1 MKRQWYCCQ
10 IFLFRITDFVLM
22 PHSLMFEVTYNVV
35 LLVLVFLFAWKG
47 KCHCNTDVRHTFLL
61 AWWEEKKACTLNIFI
76 WKYPLCLYCV
86 FCWHPVWLK
95 VWKVV
100 LEKKKKKYMLTN
112 ISYYNKWLPP
122 CIGQWQGSYFDSTAL
137 NIHVM
142 YNFEHHSSQVA
153 AEWGV
158 CVVIADVR
166 HTVKNVC
173 FSTSVQKL
181 LTLLFSPFT

>member
-1 MKRQWYCCQ
+1 MHRSVARI
-10 IFLFRITDFVLM
+10 IFWLHDHM
-22 PHSLMFEVTYNVV
+22 PRAH
-35 LLVLVFLFAWKG
+35 
-47 KCHCNTDVRHTFLL
+47 
-61 AWWEEKKACTLNIFI
+61 
-76 WKYPLCLYCV
+76 
-86 FCWHPVWLK
+86 
-95 VWKVV
+95 
-100 LEKKKKKYMLTN
+100 
-112 ISYYNKWLPP
+112 
-122 CIGQWQGSYFDSTAL
+122 

-181 LTLLFSPFT
+181 LTLLFSPFIQTWLTIRPSKKYKSHTNINLKKFNPFCPLSLHTFWHLVIYIWACDKRCSRLTWVCLYTPIYFRLTSVTWNCGCFYSVCIDE

>member
-1 MKRQWYCCQ
+1 MSV
-10 IFLFRITDFVLM
+10 ILFFWPGGGKKGMYIKYFHLKIPSLFVLC
-22 PHSLMFEVTYNVV
+22 SLLTSCVAESVKN
-35 LLVLVFLFAWKG
+35 
-47 KCHCNTDVRHTFLL
+47 CVR
-61 AWWEEKKACTLNIFI
+61 
-76 WKYPLCLYCV
+76 
-86 FCWHPVWLK
+86 
-95 VWKVV
+95 
-100 LEKKKKKYMLTN
+100 KKKKNYDDKHQLLQQMT
-112 ISYYNKWLPP
+112 
-122 CIGQWQGSYFDSTAL
+122 STMHRSVAKIIFWWHDHMPRAH

-181 LTLLFSPFT
+181 LTLLFSPFTQTWLTIWPSKKYTSHTYINLKKFNPFCPLSLHTFWHLVI